1 MSGRNSA
8 PESTVSQSAVLGWLL
23 PPLFLGAI
31 GLAVWLIFSSTANYF
46 AWGAGF
52 LVTLSLLW
60 VLISTVFPRGP
71 VERICPACGRD
82 TLVRSDSGTTIGLV
96 CKSCLWKDDQQS
108 SFLLAEEEEE
118 PIETTVLERR
128 RKQAKQIIIRPWTG
142 PTEVTSRDST
152 GAPPA
157 HPDQPQDPS

>member
-1 MSGRNSA
+1 MSGRNPI
-8 PESTVSQSAVLGWLL
+8 PESTVSQSTVLGWLL

-31 GLAVWLIFSSTANYF
+31 GLAVWLIFNSTTNYF

-52 LVTLSLLW
+52 LVALSLLW

-71 VERICPACGRD
+71 AERICPACGGD
-82 TLVRSDSGTTIGLV
+82 TLVRADTDTTTGLV

-128 RKQAKQIIIRPWTG
+128 RKKTLPVIIRPWTG

-152 GAPPA
+152 DAQPAP
-157 HPDQPQDPS
+157 PDQPQDPS